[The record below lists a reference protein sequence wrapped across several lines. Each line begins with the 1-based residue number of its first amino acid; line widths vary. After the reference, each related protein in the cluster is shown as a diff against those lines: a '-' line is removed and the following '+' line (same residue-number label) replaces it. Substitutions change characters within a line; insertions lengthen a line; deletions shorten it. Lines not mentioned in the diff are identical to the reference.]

1 MSQALTKEQQQVQ
14 TYQDL
19 IARKNAARDV
29 VIGYKTQLKAAEQ
42 DVEERSLRVEELFG
56 TRDIDELKGTYR
68 QKIKQNDDINAEIE
82 KEVSD
87 TESIIRDIKLRMDAL
102 K

>member
-14 TYQDL
+14 TYQGL

-29 VIGYKTQLKAAEQ
+29 VIQFQTQLKAAEQ

-56 TRDIDELKGTYR
+56 TRDIEELKDTYR
-68 QKIKQNDDINAEIE
+68 QKFKQNDDINNEME

-87 TESIIRDIKLRMDAL
+87 IEGVLRDIKLRMDAL